1 MKVVAILPQ
10 VTFIHT
16 SHIILRISQGY
27 DKRMISNSPLP
38 DTHITQTHADTTEIL
53 RVCELTKVLSKGTSA
68 GLTKFPHP
76 IVSGFPP
83 GHAMSLMQSYV
94 GNSLLL
100 RNDRRAGQDRASS
113 HGFIAST
120 QLKPAVPNPNP
131 PPLLHHHHHNDM
143 ANADPRLL
151 FFVTDFSIILL
162 QRYTALVQR
171 RKPVFRRA
179 ILYFFYMV

>member
-38 DTHITQTHADTTEIL
+38 NTHITQTHADTTEIL

-68 GLTKFPHP
+68 GLTKLPHP

-83 GHAMSLMQSYV
+83 GHAMSLMQSASCRAMQETACCLGMIGGRDRIGRAHMV
-94 GNSLLL
+94 SLPQLNS
-100 RNDRRAGQDRASS
+100 
-113 HGFIAST
+113 
-120 QLKPAVPNPNP
+120 NP
-131 PPLLHHHHHNDM
+131 PCPTLILPLYC
-143 ANADPRLL
+143 
-151 FFVTDFSIILL
+151 IIIIIIITTWQML
-162 QRYTALVQR
+162 
-171 RKPVFRRA
+171 
-179 ILYFFYMV
+179 ILCC